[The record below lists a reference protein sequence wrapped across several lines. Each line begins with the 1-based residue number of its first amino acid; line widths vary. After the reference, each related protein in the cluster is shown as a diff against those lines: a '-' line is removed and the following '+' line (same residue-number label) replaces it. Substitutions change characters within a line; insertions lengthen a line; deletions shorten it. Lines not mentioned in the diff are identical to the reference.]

1 MERRNNM
8 NVSVVKTETKT
19 GIITPGDVLY
29 LFPDKTVSLND
40 EYAKD
45 ILKDDIASGLWH
57 KHGYA
62 LDPEDKMRFTVYE
75 HPRCDDNAFL
85 EYIFRSNPE
94 WDATGKDRKCSI
106 DLTHSDYQTDEKT
119 CVGLY
124 EFIIKNG
131 CTSFKFYYRLNRV
144 VIKPS
149 ISDDKSFVEFDG
161 ANRIRI
167 RA

>member
-1 MERRNNM
+1 MM
-8 NVSVVKTETKT
+8 PAIVKTVTET
-19 GIITPGDVLY
+19 GIITPGDVVY
-29 LFPDKTVSLND
+29 LFPDKTISLND

-45 ILKDDIASGLWH
+45 ILKDDISSGLWH

-62 LDPEDKMRFTVYE
+62 LDPDDKMRFNVYE

-94 WDATGKDRKCSI
+94 WYVTGKDRKCVI
-106 DLTHSDYQTDEKT
+106 ELTHADYQTDDKT
-119 CVGLY
+119 NVGRY

-131 CTSFKFYYRLNRV
+131 YTSFRFYYRLNRV

-149 ISDDKSFVEFDG
+149 IGDNKNFIQFEG

>member
-1 MERRNNM
+1 MMPAR
-8 NVSVVKTETKT
+8 VDSVTKV
-19 GIITPGDVLY
+19 GIITPGDVVYLY
-29 LFPDKTVSLND
+29 PDKTIFLNS

-45 ILKDDIASGLWH
+45 ILKEDISSGLWH

-62 LDPEDKMRFTVYE
+62 LDPDDKLRFVVWE
-75 HPRCDDNAFL
+75 HPRYDDNAFL

-94 WDATGKDRKCSI
+94 WDVTGKDRKCVI
-106 DLTHSDYQTDEKT
+106 ELTHDDYQTGDKT
-119 CVGLY
+119 YVGLY
-124 EFIIKNG
+124 EFVIKNG
-131 CTSFKFYYRLNRV
+131 CTSFRFYYRQNRV

-149 ISDDKSFVEFDG
+149 IGENKNFIQFEG